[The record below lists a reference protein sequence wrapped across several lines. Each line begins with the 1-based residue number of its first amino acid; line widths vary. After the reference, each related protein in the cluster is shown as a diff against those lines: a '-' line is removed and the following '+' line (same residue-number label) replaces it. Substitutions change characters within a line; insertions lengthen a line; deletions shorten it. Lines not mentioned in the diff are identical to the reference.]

1 MLLIIPGVKA
11 AAIDIPADKFDR
23 FPHHLV
29 NLLGVQARNLQILH
43 SILMRVCL
51 GI

>member
-1 MLLIIPGVKA
+1 MPWEGAAGV
-11 AAIDIPADKFDR
+11 DIPADDFNR
-23 FPHHLV
+23 LPHNLV

-43 SILMRVCL
+43 SILMRVFL